1 MAAGMSTDPLQNATQ
16 AAKDQ
21 AGAVW
26 NDTKETARSMLG
38 EQKHAAASG
47 IGDFATALRR
57 AARDMDSSGQSTVC
71 RLANSAAD
79 GLEQVS
85 GSLRN
90 RDVNA
95 LVRDVEIFARRQPV
109 AFFGAAM
116 AAGFLA
122 VRFLKASSEPER
134 PSGRPASPFDPNLPF

>member
-1 MAAGMSTDPLQNATQ
+1 MSTDPLQNAKQ

-26 NDTKETARSMLG
+26 NDTKETARSIIG

-47 IGDFATALRR
+47 IGDFASALRR
-57 AARDMDSSGQSTVC
+57 AAREMDGSGQSTVC

-85 GSLRN
+85 GTLRD

-95 LVRDVEIFARRQPV
+95 LVRDVESFARRQPV
-109 AFFGAAM
+109 AFFGAAL

-122 VRFLKASSEPER
+122 MRFLKSSQEPEQR
-134 PSGRPASPFDPNLPF
+134 ADYDPNTPF